1 MFQDSPVFSILSFAI
16 ALYLFYMWFGDYRHF
31 AKTGELRKGAF
42 EGATFE
48 EIEIP
53 ENITVIEKAAFEG
66 CENLKKVII
75 PATVTEIGEGA
86 FAGCHEDFYIDAPVG
101 SYAYQYAQENELLPK
116 VIPGDVNGDGKVS
129 ALDARWILQYV
140 AGSRA
145 FTARQVEA
153 ADLSGDGK
161 VAAIDARKVL
171 QLAAKVG

>member
-1 MFQDSPVFSILSFAI
+1 MDEQETYKV
-16 ALYLFYMWFGDYRHF
+16 DYTAVEF
-31 AKTGELRKGAF
+31 PETVTTIGKGAF

-66 CENLKKVII
+66 CENLKKVNI